1 MKLTLLGTGAGE
13 GYPGFWCEC
22 TNCTEARKLGGK
34 NIRGN
39 GCAMLDQDVLIDMN
53 EHFFEMGA
61 PDADS
66 SVADR
71 YAAGDPSSPGPF
83 YTVVTYPTAM
93 PKECVGM
100 SAAQLHAYISPCFT
114 WLPEMHIFG
123 NRYVEEAIRAVPGLM
138 ESAERCRFAFH
149 LLEAGKEVQVKENL
163 SILPLESIHTEIPGY
178 AFNYILRR
186 MARRSC
192 MHRIRAVTRRPCWT
206 YFWPKSMTA

>member
-1 MKLTLLGTGAGE
+1 
-13 GYPGFWCEC
+13 
-22 TNCTEARKLGGK
+22 
-34 NIRGN
+34 
-39 GCAMLDQDVLIDMN
+39 MLDQDVLIDMN
-53 EHFFEMGA
+53 EHFFEMV
-61 PDADS
+61 P
-66 SVADR
+66 R
-71 YAAGDPSSPGPF
+71 MQIHPSQID
-83 YTVVTYPTAM
+83 TLLVTHPHRDHFTPLLLTQRAM

-186 MARRSC
+186 DGKTILYASDT
-192 MHRIRAVTRRPCWT
+192 AVTRRPCWT